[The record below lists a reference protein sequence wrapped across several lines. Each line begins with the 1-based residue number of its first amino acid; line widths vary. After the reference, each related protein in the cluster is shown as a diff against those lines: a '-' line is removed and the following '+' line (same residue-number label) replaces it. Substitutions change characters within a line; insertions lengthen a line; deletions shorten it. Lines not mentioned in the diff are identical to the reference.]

1 MKKIILSI
9 LIIFLITG
17 ISYADEMA
25 DEIINSQKEELDI
38 GGFIEESDKYTKEVF
53 KDIDMGEMLNSAI
66 KGKIEKKS
74 IFSGV
79 INLLGSEIKNTFNV
93 LGSILIIVIIH
104 SILKTIS
111 ENLQN
116 KSVSKITYYVQYIL
130 IATLIL
136 NNFSDIISSTKEAV
150 NNMTGFIHVLIP
162 LLVTL
167 VATTGSI
174 VSANIMQPV
183 ILVAINLI
191 SNLFQ
196 NVFLPIILVSTALI
210 IISKISDQVQI
221 GKLSKFLNSS
231 VVWIIGIVLTIFV
244 SILSLE
250 GTLGSSVDGVS
261 VKIAK
266 SAVSNFVPVVGK
278 ILGDTVDTVLGCSNI
293 LKNAVGT
300 VGIIVIV
307 SICLKPVVKLVILSA
322 SYSLVSALCEPIAD
336 KKIVELLQQIGNT
349 FKILLAIVTTISV
362 MLIIGI
368 ALVMKISNSGI
379 MYR

>member
-17 ISYADEMA
+17 ISYSSEIAN
-25 DEIINSQKEELDI
+25 EIIDSKKEELDI

-53 KDIDMGEMLNSAI
+53 KDMNMGEMLNSAI
-66 KGKIEKKS
+66 KGKMEKKS
-74 IFSGV
+74 IFSGA

-93 LGSILIIVIIH
+93 LGSILIIVIVH

-116 KSVSKITYYVQYIL
+116 KNVSKITYYVQYIL

-136 NNFSDIISSTKEAV
+136 NNFSDIISSTKEAI

-162 LLVTL
+162 LLITL
-167 VATTGSI
+167 IATTGNVI
-174 VSANIMQPV
+174 SANIMQPV
-183 ILVAINLI
+183 ILVTINLI

-196 NVFLPIILVSTALI
+196 NVFVPIILISTALI
-210 IISKISDQVQI
+210 IISKISDKVQI

-231 VVWIIGIVLTIFV
+231 VVWIIGIILTVFV

-250 GTLGSSVDGVS
+250 GTLSGSVDGLS
-261 VKIAK
+261 VKVAK

-300 VGIIVIV
+300 VGIIVII
-307 SICLKPVVKLVILSA
+307 SICLKPVVKLAILSA
-322 SYSLVSALCEPIAD
+322 SYSLVSAVCEPIAD

-349 FKILLAIVTTISV
+349 FKILLAIITTISV

-368 ALVMKISNSGI
+368 TLVMKISNSGI